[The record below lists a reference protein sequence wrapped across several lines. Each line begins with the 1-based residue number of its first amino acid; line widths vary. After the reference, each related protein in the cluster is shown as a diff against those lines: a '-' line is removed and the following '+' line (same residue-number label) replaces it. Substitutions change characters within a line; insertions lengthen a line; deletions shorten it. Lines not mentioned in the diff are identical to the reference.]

1 MANKLSCS
9 TEGCK
14 AVLITSEAL
23 SPNATYSCSRHT
35 KRNEDKTR
43 FQKHQFDRD
52 LSRAG
57 TPQGTTHIANQGSR
71 PKPKGERPSYALKPE
86 ADEDA

>member
-14 AVLITSEAL
+14 AAFTTSEAL
-23 SPNATYSCSRHT
+23 SPNATYSCSLHT

-57 TPQGTTHIANQGSR
+57 ASEGTTHIPNQGSR
-71 PKPKGERPSYALKPE
+71 PKPNGRRPSYALKPGAE
-86 ADEDA
+86 EDV